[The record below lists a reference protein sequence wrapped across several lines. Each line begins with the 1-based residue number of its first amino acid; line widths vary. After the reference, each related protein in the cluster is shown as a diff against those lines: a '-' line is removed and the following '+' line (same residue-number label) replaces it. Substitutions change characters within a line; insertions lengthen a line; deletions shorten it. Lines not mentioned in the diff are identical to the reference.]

1 MSTQIE
7 RTWGVISDTHGL
19 LRPEAFEHLEGV
31 ERILHAGDVGK
42 LEVIERLNE
51 LAPVQAVR
59 GNVDRGD
66 WADVLPMTE
75 AIEFGPH
82 LLYLIHILDDIDLIP
97 EAAEISMV
105 IYGHTH
111 VPKIDEK
118 NGVTYFN
125 PGSLGPRR
133 FSLPVSMGRLHLLS
147 DGSLRPELVEL
158 EV

>member
-1 MSTQIE
+1 MSLQIE

-19 LRPEAFEHLEGV
+19 LRSEAFEHLKEV
-31 ERILHAGDVGK
+31 ERILHAGDVGNP
-42 LEVIERLNE
+42 EVIERLVE

-59 GNVDRGD
+59 GNVDRGG
-66 WADVLPMTE
+66 WANVLPMTE

-97 EAAEISMV
+97 EAAGISTV

-111 VPKIDEK
+111 VPKIEEK
-118 NGVTYFN
+118 QGVTYFN

-147 DGSLRPELVEL
+147 DGSLLPELIEL
-158 EV
+158 EI